1 MKGHP
6 PSPIIAARDRE
17 IVERRAA
24 GATLRELSE
33 AYGITKSRVDQI
45 AGNHGVPH
53 RRQAER
59 EKVIRLSLEG
69 KTVQEIASEFGITR
83 GAAMRRIANVG
94 ATPNKP
100 EPKPRAPRVRKSY
113 YVRKHP
119 VLPAWDRLAKYILVQ
134 PGGCWKWTGNLN
146 KYGYGETTFHLKGRT
161 RLAHRLVYEELV
173 GEIPRPLV
181 IDHLCRTTWCVHPG
195 HMDITD
201 IGENSRRGVHPPGQ
215 GRKRKVPLCPTS

>member
-6 PSPIIAARDRE
+6 PSPLIAERDRE
-17 IVERRAA
+17 IVEKRAA

-53 RRQAER
+53 RRQSER
-59 EKVIRLSLEG
+59 EKVVRLCLEG
-69 KTVQEIASEFGITR
+69 KTAQEIATEFGITR

-100 EPKPRAPRVRKSY
+100 KREPRPPRIKKSY

-119 VLPAWDRLAKYILVQ
+119 VLPAWDRLAKNIDFA
-134 PGGCWKWTGNLN
+134 PGRCWAWTGWRN
-146 KYGYGETTFHLKGRT
+146 KLGYGETSFTLKGRT

-181 IDHLCRTTWCVHPG
+181 IDHLCRTPWCVNPG

>member
-6 PSPIIAARDRE
+6 PSPLIAARDRE
-17 IVERRAA
+17 IAEKRAA

-33 AYGITKSRVDQI
+33 AYGITKSRVHQVADNHEIVSVRARERQRIIEMCDAGMTAQQI
-45 AGNHGVPH
+45 AAELGTDVGNIH
-53 RRQAER
+53 RRIKTSGA
-59 EKVIRLSLEG
+59 KV
-69 KTVQEIASEFGITR
+69 
-83 GAAMRRIANVG
+83 
-94 ATPNKP
+94 NKP
-100 EPKPRAPRVRKSY
+100 ERKPRPPRVYKSY

-119 VLPAWDRLAKYILVQ
+119 VLPAWDRLAKNIDFA
-134 PGGCWKWTGNLN
+134 PGRCWAWTGNLN
-146 KYGYGETTFHLKGRT
+146 KYGYGETTFRLKGRS

-215 GRKRKVPLCPTS
+215 GRKRKVPLCPMS